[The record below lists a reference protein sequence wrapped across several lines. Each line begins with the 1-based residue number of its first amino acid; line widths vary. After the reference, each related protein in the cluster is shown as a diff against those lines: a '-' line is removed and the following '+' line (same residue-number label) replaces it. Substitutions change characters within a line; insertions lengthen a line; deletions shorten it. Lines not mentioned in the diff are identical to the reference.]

1 MSRRIL
7 FLDRDGTLIREPED
21 FQVDCLSKVRL
32 TRGVIP
38 ALLQLGAYGYRFV
51 MVTNQDGLG
60 THTFPN
66 ADFDIVQ
73 EHVLALFASQGIEFD
88 EIFVC
93 PHRPDDGC
101 DCRKPRTGLLT
112 KYLASTAIDAPASC
126 VIGDR
131 ESDLELAGNLGM
143 RGFRF
148 DENGPFDHTWPGICQ
163 TLKPGA
169 RRAER
174 QRRTRETDI
183 RVAVDLDAT
192 GPTDIATG
200 IGFFDHMLE
209 QIAKHGGFRL
219 QLTASG
225 DLHVDDHHTVEDSA
239 LAIGGALRDALGD
252 KRGIERYG
260 FQLPMD
266 EAQASVSLDLSG
278 RAFFVFRGKVPGERV
293 GGLATELVP
302 HFFRSL
308 ADSLGAALH
317 IEVSG
322 DNAHHMIEACF
333 KGVGRALRMA
343 IRREGHELPS
353 TKGVL

>member
-1 MSRRIL
+1 MSQRIL
-7 FLDRDGTLIREPED
+7 FLDRDGTLIHEPAD
-21 FQVDCLSKVRL
+21 LQVDAVSKVRL

-38 ALLQLGAYGYRFV
+38 ALLEISSYGYRFV
-51 MVTNQDGLG
+51 MVSNQDGLG
-60 THTFPN
+60 TEDFPS
-66 ADFDIVQ
+66 ADFEVVQ

-88 EIFVC
+88 KVFVC
-93 PHRPDDGC
+93 PHRPEDGC
-101 DCRKPRTGLLT
+101 ACRKPRTGLLT
-112 KYLASTAIDAPASC
+112 KFLASTAIDSAASC

-131 ESDLELAGNLGM
+131 ETDLELADNLGI
-143 RGFRF
+143 RGLRF
-148 DENGPFDHTWPGICQ
+148 DENGPFDLTWPGICQ

-169 RRAER
+169 RRAEWQR
-174 QRRTRETDI
+174 QTKETDI
-183 RVAVDLDAT
+183 RVAVNLDAA

-219 QLTASG
+219 QLTANG

-239 LAIGGALRDALGD
+239 LAIGGTLRQALGD

-260 FQLPMD
+260 FSLPMD
-266 EAQASVSLDLSG
+266 EARANVSLDLSG
-278 RAFFVFRGKVPGERV
+278 RSFFVFRGDIPGERV

-308 ADSLGAALH
+308 ADALGAALH

-343 IRREGHELPS
+343 IRREGHNLPT